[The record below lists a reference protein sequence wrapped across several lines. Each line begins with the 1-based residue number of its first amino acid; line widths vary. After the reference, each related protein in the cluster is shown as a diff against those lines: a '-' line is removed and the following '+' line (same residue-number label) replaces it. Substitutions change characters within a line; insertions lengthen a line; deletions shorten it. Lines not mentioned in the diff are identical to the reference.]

1 MRIADLPTP
10 CLVLD
15 RPALARNIAAMD
27 RAVARHGVAF
37 RPHVKT
43 AKSIDV
49 ARMALAGGHRGIV
62 VSTLAEAE
70 YFGAHGIA
78 DILYGVAVTPQKLGQ
93 VLKLNAAGAAVMV
106 VTDDPGTASAI
117 AGATAPPR
125 TLIEID
131 TGGARAGLLPDD
143 PALLEV
149 AERLGGALAGVMTH
163 GGHSYGGRTVADM
176 VRVAETERA
185 GVVCAAARLAAA
197 GFACPVVSVGSTPTA
212 LHAADLAGVT
222 EVRAG
227 VYMFGDLFQV
237 EVCSGVLADVAVTV
251 LASVIGRGRDGG
263 SLLDAGALALSLD
276 RSTAATGFDYGYGLV
291 LDVAGRP
298 AFGRSTVAWVW
309 QEHALVALD
318 PAAPAAG
325 LAVGDKVRVAPN
337 HACMTA
343 AAHDRYFVTD
353 DGVAVAAVWERVNGW

>member
-27 RAVARHGVAF
+27 HAVARHGVAL
-37 RPHVKT
+37 RPHMKT

-49 ARMALAGGHRGIV
+49 ARLALGREHRGIV

-70 YFGAHGIA
+70 YFVGHGISE
-78 DILYGVAVTPQKLGQ
+78 ILYGVAVTAQKLEQ

-117 AGATAPPR
+117 AGAAAPPR

-131 TGGARAGLLPDD
+131 TGGARAGLFPDD

-163 GGHSYGGRTVADM
+163 GGHSYLGRTVADM

-185 GVVCAAARLAAA
+185 GVVRAAERLTAA

-227 VYMFGDLFQV
+227 VYMFSDLFQV
-237 EVCSGVLADVAVTV
+237 EVFSGVLADVAVTV
-251 LASVIGRGRDGG
+251 LASVIGRGRAGG
-263 SLLDAGALALSLD
+263 VLLDAGGLALSLD
-276 RSTAATGFDYGYGLV
+276 RSTAATGFDYEYGMM
-291 LDVAGRP
+291 LDGAGEP
-298 AFGRSTVAWVW
+298 SFGRSLVTQVW

-318 PAAPAAG
+318 PAASGVVPG
-325 LAVGDKVRVAPN
+325 VGGKVRVAPN

-353 DGVAVAAVWERVNGW
+353 DGVEVAAVWGRVNGW